1 MKNIKQM
8 MKLIII
14 IGMLIILVISL
25 TGCGN
30 KSQEQIDN
38 EAYEEPIKNMIE
50 GIQNTDVEKYM
61 NAFPEFLNLKIA
73 QKDLDEL
80 MNTYIEL
87 YGQGIQISYEITN
100 KQEIPNEKL
109 VEMQENIKK
118 YFEHECTIKK
128 GYKLEISQTV
138 KGSKDQ
144 NISDKTIDVYE
155 IDGKWYI
162 ISF

>member
-73 QKDLDEL
+73 
-80 MNTYIEL
+80 
-87 YGQGIQISYEITN
+87 
-100 KQEIPNEKL
+100 
-109 VEMQENIKK
+109 KK
-118 YFEHECTIKK
+118 I
-128 GYKLEISQTV
+128 
-138 KGSKDQ
+138 
-144 NISDKTIDVYE
+144 
-155 IDGKWYI
+155 
-162 ISF
+162 